1 MPQCFP
7 TRFVRASTSIIHIP
21 SLSRPPYTHNR
32 AHKKRRDKSFTFSPR
47 HQMKPSRQRPKNNAR
62 VSEWAPGDKEMSS
75 SLLVF
80 LALEFATLAGGS
92 WDDDPPA
99 AASSLESLV
108 PTWCAL
114 GWKRVAVVA
123 PPPDGGG
130 KGPYSKTE
138 VFFHSIFKKYKIS

>member
-1 MPQCFP
+1 
-7 TRFVRASTSIIHIP
+7 
-21 SLSRPPYTHNR
+21 
-32 AHKKRRDKSFTFSPR
+32 
-47 HQMKPSRQRPKNNAR
+47 
-62 VSEWAPGDKEMSS
+62 MSS

-92 WDDDPPA
+92 WDDDPP

-130 KGPYSKTE
+130 KGAYSQTE
-138 VFFHSIFKKYKIS
+138 VLFTIFF